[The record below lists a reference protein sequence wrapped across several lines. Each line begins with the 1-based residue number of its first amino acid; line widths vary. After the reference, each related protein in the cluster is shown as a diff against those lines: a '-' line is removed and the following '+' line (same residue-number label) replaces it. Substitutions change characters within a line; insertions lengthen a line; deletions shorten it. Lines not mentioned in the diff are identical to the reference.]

1 MKYNLIKLHKENDLN
16 RLLKKQK
23 KEKKEISIL
32 FISKWDKYS
41 SALVEQLERKYSQGS
56 EPGKPLYIV
65 DNYHMP
71 HSFVIFKSFMLP
83 QLVNLGKN
91 RVYVQ
96 EYLPEIYRQFELE

>member
-1 MKYNLIKLHKENDLN
+1 MKYKLIKLKKENDLN

-23 KEKKEISIL
+23 REKQEISIL
-32 FISKWDKYS
+32 FISNWDKYS
-41 SALVEQLERKYSQGS
+41 AQLVKEIEKKYNDLD
-56 EPGKPLYIV
+56 EGKPLYIV

-96 EYLPEIYRQFELE
+96 EYLPEIYRIFDLE